1 VPVAHS
7 ALFVLPPLSRPVVIR
22 GFWLPA
28 ATIPENVAPVAVRA
42 DADTVRARSVDQA
55 PPTISRSPA
64 VIPGLASNTTDHAVL
79 AVVSTP
85 DENPVTMSI
94 AGFFVTRYMTPKQ
107 LLPDPIVTVKFPVIV
122 PGNLMMYA
130 ATCIDP
136 VSVPATVVPFVRV
149 PSSVHG
155 TPLVIGVVIAA
166 LNGFV
171 PINRTP

>member
-1 VPVAHS
+1 
-7 ALFVLPPLSRPVVIR
+7 VIR
-22 GFWLPA
+22 GFWFPA
-28 ATIPENVAPVAVRA
+28 ATIPENVALVAIRA
-42 DADTVRARSVDQA
+42 DADTVRARSVDQT
-55 PPTISRSPA
+55 PPTMSRSPA
-64 VIPGLASNTTDHAVL
+64 VIPGLASNATDHVVL

-85 DENPVTMSI
+85 DEKPVTMSM
-94 AGFFVTRYMTPKQ
+94 AGFFVTRIMLPQ
-107 LLPDPIVTVKFPVIV
+107 HELPDPIVTVKFPVIV

-130 ATCIDP
+130 AICIDP
-136 VSVPATVVPFVRV
+136 VSVPAAVVPFVRV